1 MDAVQKGLQSQ
12 LKNIQ
17 AKTGQSLEQMYALA
31 RASGR
36 TRHGEIRDLFKR
48 ELGLGHGDAN
58 TLTKFYLQQAGAAG
72 ASPAPAHD
80 PLDELYAGS
89 KAGLRPVHDR
99 LMAAIQKFGPFEI
112 APKKAYLSLRRK
124 KQFATLGPA
133 SKGRVEVGLNARG
146 LPPNAR
152 LAEQPAGSI
161 CQYKVFVSGA
171 QEVDKEL
178 IGWIRQAYDS
188 AG

>member
-1 MDAVQKGLQSQ
+1 MDAVEKGLQSQ

-31 RASGR
+31 RASGL
-36 TRHGEIRDLFKR
+36 TRHGEILDLFKR

-58 TLTKFYLQQAGAAG
+58 TLTKFYLKQAGAAG
-72 ASPAPAHD
+72 AAAAHD

-89 KAGLRPVHDR
+89 KAELRPVHDR
-99 LMAAIQKFGPFEI
+99 LMAAIQKFGPFEV

-124 KQFATLGPA
+124 KQFATVGPA

-146 LPPNAR
+146 LPADAR
-152 LAEQPAGSI
+152 LVEQPAGSI
-161 CQYKVFVSGA
+161 CQYKVFVSSA
-171 QEVDKEL
+171 KDVDKEL
-178 IGWIRQAYDS
+178 IGWIKQAYDS

>member
-1 MDAVQKGLQSQ
+1 MDAVEKGFQSQ
-12 LKNIQ
+12 LNNIQ

-36 TRHGEIRDLFKR
+36 TRHGEIRDLFMR

-58 TLTKFYLQQAGAAG
+58 TLTKFYLKQAGAAG
-72 ASPAPAHD
+72 AAAHD

-89 KAGLRPVHDR
+89 KAELRPVHDR
-99 LMAAIQKFGPFEI
+99 LMAAIEKFGPFEI

-146 LPPNAR
+146 LPHHAR

-161 CQYKVFVSGA
+161 CQYKVFISGA
-171 QEVDKEL
+171 KDVDKEL